1 MSLSSRMIL
10 ALTIVGL
17 ISSGFLAGVGLWTKE
32 KIAFNIQQEIEQAIK
47 TVVPGTVVSEKL
59 HEEPAFTVYAG
70 NAEDGSLVG
79 YAVYASGAG
88 FQDTITVMFGT
99 DIEVKRLTRLTI
111 LRQTETPGL
120 GANIESEDLFLKFWE
135 DRDIQADLTLHKPAA
150 SSPYD
155 LTPTEI
161 NTITGATISS
171 EAVLNI
177 VNFSLEKLKDK
188 IAHGGQLKGSEKDDD

>member
-10 ALTIVGL
+10 ALTCVGL
-17 ISSGFLAGVGLWTKE
+17 ISSGFLAGVGIWTKD
-32 KIAFNIQQEIEQAIK
+32 KIAYNVQQEIEQAIR
-47 TVVPGTVVSEKL
+47 TVVPGTAVSEKL
-59 HEEPAFTVYAG
+59 YEERAFTVYAG
-70 NAEDGSLVG
+70 KAEDGSLAG
-79 YAVYASGAG
+79 YAVHASGAG

-99 DIEVKRLTRLTI
+99 DIEVKKLTRLTI

-120 GANIESEDLFLKFWE
+120 GAYIEREDLFLKFWE

-150 SSPYD
+150 SSPNE

-171 EAVLNI
+171 EAVLDI
-177 VNFSLEKLKDK
+177 VNLSLEKLKDK
-188 IAHGGQLKGSEKDDD
+188 IEQRGPLGGSEKDGY

>member
-10 ALTIVGL
+10 VLTCVGL
-17 ISSGFLAGVGLWTKE
+17 ISAGFLAGVGLWTEE
-32 KIAFNIQQEIEQAIK
+32 KIAYNVQQEIEEAIR

-59 HEEPAFTVYAG
+59 LEEKAFTVYAG
-70 NAEDGSLVG
+70 KAEDGSLAG
-79 YAVYASGAG
+79 YAVYASGTG

-99 DIEVKRLTRLTI
+99 DIEVKKLIRLTI
-111 LRQTETPGL
+111 LKQTETPGL
-120 GANIESEDLFLKFWE
+120 GANIEREDLFLTFWE

-150 SSPYD
+150 STSNE
-155 LTPTEI
+155 LTATEI

-177 VNFSLEKLKDK
+177 VNLSLEKLKEK
-188 IAHGGQLKGSEKDDD
+188 IETGQLEGR